1 MRERERERGMTGQE
15 REARKALKEE
25 ALTRPRVKDSAN
37 SIKSFLNMLSKLR

>member
-1 MRERERERGMTGQE
+1 MYERERKRYD
-15 REARKALKEE
+15 RARKRSKKSLEGRE